1 MPPEK
6 DSEETKSPAKKS
18 EKKPESVSGQA
29 KSSKQ
34 NKKQSPTHSN
44 ATQLKIT
51 LTRSLLGRPEKH
63 LRVAHALGLRKS
75 QRFVLQYDTPIIRG
89 MINKISH
96 LLTVETA

>member
-1 MPPEK
+1 MPSEKNSPEK
-6 DSEETKSPAKKS
+6 DSEETKSENASNKAK
-18 EKKPESVSGQA
+18 A
-29 KSSKQ
+29 SKQ
-34 NKKQSPTHSN
+34 NKKQSPAHSN